1 MIHNLRENKM
11 DYERYAD
18 EELVKFTKNG
28 DSEATEYLLQKYSPL
43 VKKSIRTLYLIGAD
57 TEDLMQEG
65 MIGLFKAIQHYEFN
79 EINNASFY
87 TFAKLCIHRQ
97 IYSTIKASNRKKH
110 LPLNSYISFYSRV
123 NESDTELIENLEAG
137 NDSNPEHI
145 ILDREN
151 TSSIEDV
158 LEEHLSKMEQT
169 VLHMY
174 LQGNSYT
181 DIANV
186 LGKTPKSIDNAI
198 QRIRD
203 KVKKL
208 YLEKK

>member
-1 MIHNLRENKM
+1 M
-11 DYERYAD
+11 DYTPYTD
-18 EELVKFTKNG
+18 EELIICSHNG
-28 DSEATEYLLQKYSPL
+28 DSDATEYLLKKYSPL

-65 MIGLFKAIQHYEFN
+65 MIGLFKAIQHYELN
-79 EINNASFY
+79 EEKNASFY

-97 IYSTIKASNRKKH
+97 IYSAIKASNRKKH
-110 LPLNSYISFYSRV
+110 LPLNSYISFYSTV
-123 NESDTELIENLEAG
+123 NESDSELIENLEAG
-137 NDSNPEHI
+137 NDSNPEHV

-151 TSSIEDV
+151 TSFIEDV
-158 LEEHLSKMEQT
+158 LVARLSKMEQN

-174 LQGNSYT
+174 LEGNSYT
-181 DIANV
+181 EIAGV
-186 LGKTPKSIDNAI
+186 LNKTPKSIDNAI

-208 YLEKK
+208 YLDKK